1 MGRTDL
7 PPGSMR
13 TTSYLEAVLDPVRV
27 GVPLED
33 IERVVRAVAVQ
44 VVPGAPGC
52 LLGAIDVAGDWVSV
66 YDTRTLLGLPPR
78 PLRASDRIVL
88 TRERCGLLVDE
99 VLGTVEAGPVELADR
114 LALQAAGV
122 RGVAR
127 GGDGLLLVQD
137 LRRLLALQR
146 AIPIHEE
153 A

>member
-1 MGRTDL
+1 
-7 PPGSMR
+7 MR
-13 TTSYLEAVLDPVRV
+13 TTSYVEAVLDPVRV
-27 GVPLED
+27 GVPLQA

-44 VVPGAPGC
+44 AVPGAPGC
-52 LLGAIDVAGDWVSV
+52 LLGAIEVAGEWISV
-66 YDTRTLLGLPPR
+66 YDTRTLLGLPSR

-99 VLGTVEAGPVELADR
+99 VLGTVEAPLVELADR
-114 LALQAAGV
+114 VALQAAGV

-146 AIPIHEE
+146 AIPIH
-153 A
+153 ADA